1 MQICFQFI
9 VKMLM
14 NTHLFLKK
22 KKKNNHKL
30 AMAAKSQKL
39 KFIKNTGTKI
49 I

>member
-14 NTHLFLKK
+14 NNHLFFL